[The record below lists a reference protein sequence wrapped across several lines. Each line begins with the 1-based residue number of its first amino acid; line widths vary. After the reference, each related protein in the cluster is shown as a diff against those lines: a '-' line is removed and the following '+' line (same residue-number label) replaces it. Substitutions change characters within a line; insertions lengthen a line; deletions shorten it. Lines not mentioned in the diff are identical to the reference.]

1 VEGIHGEAPVLFICR
16 GEDLKR
22 IAVTMGDPAGI
33 GGELILKAL
42 EKLTLR
48 SIPVIIGDRSVL
60 ESLMRQLFRGKTLR
74 VKPLGQARAGETE
87 IVDPTPMREQVR
99 VGESDAACGAAAY
112 RYLMEAL
119 KLIFSGEVSGVV
131 TCPINKRSIHAA
143 GIPFIGH
150 TELLAHYGGVTDYVM
165 MMVNR
170 RLRVSLVTI
179 HIPLKAVPAH
189 MEPGKVGKCIAVTA
203 RALKADFGISSPRLK
218 VCGLNPHAGEG
229 GVIGDEEW
237 AIRDAIGKARTS
249 GIDVEGPFA
258 ADSLFHKADCDAY
271 IAMYHDQ
278 GLVAVKTLDFA
289 RTVNITL
296 GLPFVRTSVGHGT
309 GLDIAGKGQ
318 ADPTS
323 LIEAYRAAESIIAIR
338 SRAL

>member
-1 VEGIHGEAPVLFICR
+1 
-16 GEDLKR
+16 
-22 IAVTMGDPAGI
+22 M
-33 GGELILKAL
+33 KAL
-42 EKLTLR
+42 EKLCLR
-48 SIPVIIGDRSVL
+48 SIPVIIGDRYAL
-60 ESLMRQLFRGKTLR
+60 DALMGQLFRGKALM
-74 VKPLGQARAGETE
+74 VKPLGQARAGEAE
-87 IVDPTPMREQVR
+87 LLDPAPVREEFRAGQ
-99 VGESDAACGAAAY
+99 SDAACGAASY
-112 RYLMEAL
+112 RYLREAL
-119 KLIFSGEVSGVV
+119 KLIFSGDVAGVV
-131 TCPINKRSIHAA
+131 TCPINKKSIHAA

-179 HIPLKAVPAH
+179 HIPLKAVPAQI
-189 MEPGKVGKCIAVTA
+189 EPGRVWRCIAITA
-203 RALKADFGISSPRLK
+203 RALKDDFGIPSPCLK
-218 VCGLNPHAGEG
+218 VCGLNPHAGEE
-229 GVIGDEEW
+229 GVIGDEER
-237 AIRDAIGKARTS
+237 AITDAISRARTS

-258 ADSLFHKADCDAY
+258 ADSLFHKPDCDAY

-278 GLVAVKTLDFA
+278 GLVPVKTLDFA

-338 SRAL
+338 SRAPRACSP